1 MADLPPHS
9 SDGRGVA
16 EEARVGDEAMPV
28 GADEARAEERGW
40 QRGQGEEYR
49 EWAHSSV
56 GSSRLWEAPGREFD
70 SPSPLAHI
78 WVLSVAHQNTGLMS
92 GLVSRWLR
100 YRCVWVGH
108 EFKGFLD
115 LREKIF

>member
-40 QRGQGEEYR
+40 QRGQAEEYR
-49 EWAHSSV
+49 E
-56 GSSRLWEAPGREFD
+56 
-70 SPSPLAHI
+70 
-78 WVLSVAHQNTGLMS
+78 
-92 GLVSRWLR
+92 
-100 YRCVWVGH
+100 
-108 EFKGFLD
+108 
-115 LREKIF
+115 